1 MTKFPREYLKLILLK
16 TVMVILLF
24 AVQSCVYIS
33 VKQDSKFNQSQLLRI
48 RFESKEASD
57 LFYLKIKI
65 IDIKNYKGSYIKE
78 DSLMIPFIAFKS
90 HKTFYETE
98 YTNSKIR
105 EADTDSNGII
115 TLREVKDLRY
125 ERASL
130 VKRSVTLTVK
140 ED

>member
-1 MTKFPREYLKLILLK
+1 
-16 TVMVILLF
+16 
-24 AVQSCVYIS
+24 
-33 VKQDSKFNQSQLLRI
+33 
-48 RFESKEASD
+48 
-57 LFYLKIKI
+57 
-65 IDIKNYKGSYIKE
+65 
-78 DSLMIPFIAFKS
+78 MIPFIAFKS

-115 TLREVKDLRY
+115 TLREAKDLRY